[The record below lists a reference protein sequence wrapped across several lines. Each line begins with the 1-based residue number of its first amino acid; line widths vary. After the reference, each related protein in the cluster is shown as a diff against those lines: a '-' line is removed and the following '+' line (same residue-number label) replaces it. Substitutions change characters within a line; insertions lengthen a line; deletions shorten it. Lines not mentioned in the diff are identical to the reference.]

1 MDLFREIADM
11 INPVKNAQI
20 LNEIEHGFNPL
31 RKYTIKLGTREWE
44 TTVFRECARF
54 VFAFIKDE
62 ETPSEP
68 FKLSSAPYSGSP
80 INTVVNVKQ

>member
-20 LNEIEHGFNPL
+20 LNEVQHGQHL
-31 RKYTIKLGTREWE
+31 YTIKLGFREWE
-44 TTVFRECARF
+44 TTNNDNAWLFTKSFKGENA
-54 VFAFIKDE
+54 
-62 ETPSEP
+62 EP
-68 FKLSSAPYSGSP
+68 FKMSSAPYSGSP